1 MRARARRS
9 RRKETWSP
17 SIEVKPVHV
26 REGEKL
32 SYKSGA
38 RHTKVVHC
46 QKRTQTG
53 PSMEVQAHQRQP
65 HHGLGEV
72 DGTSLNDGHPD
83 QASRGTNQD
92 VGDGE
97 NVERVGEAART
108 LQEREGKGI
117 ATPCEAVKVLVYPES
132 VDHTLQEQVRF
143 DERREAEEE
152 VAAAG
157 VEALSP
163 GRHP

>member
-1 MRARARRS
+1 M
-9 RRKETWSP
+9 
-17 SIEVKPVHV
+17 HV

-32 SYKSGA
+32 SCKSGA
-38 RHTKVVHC
+38 RRTKVVHC

-53 PSMEVQAHQRQP
+53 PSMEVQARQRQP
-65 HHGLGEV
+65 RHDLGEA
-72 DGTSLNDGHPD
+72 DGTSLSDGRPG
-83 QASRGTNQD
+83 QASRDTIQD

-97 NVERVGEAART
+97 NVERVGEAARA
-108 LQEREGKGI
+108 LQEREVKGI

-132 VDHTLQEQVRF
+132 VDHMSQEQGRF

-152 VAAAG
+152 VAAAVE
-157 VEALSP
+157 VEAPSP